1 LRPHPLE
8 SNDWAAPEPWISE
21 EDTAV
26 TDPTAGAP
34 GAPSPE
40 LQFDHAERAGPPA
53 GTACA
58 VCKQPITT
66 SYFEINGK
74 IACARCRGRILS
86 VWNRG
91 SSALRGAKAVGLGVL
106 AAALGAAVYFAIAAL
121 TGYEFGLIAVLVG
134 LAVGMAVRKGSG
146 GRGGWRYQL
155 LAMFLTYS
163 AVVAT
168 DSGLIARELRKD
180 LRARVDSLK
189 ARGVPDSSARHA
201 AVVGEPPALADTA
214 AARRPAR
221 SRPGP
226 LAFLLGLGALAT
238 LAYAAPI
245 MIGMA
250 SPLHLL
256 IGAFALYEA
265 WKLNRGV
272 AFTVTGPY
280 SVAARAPSA

>member
-1 LRPHPLE
+1 
-8 SNDWAAPEPWISE
+8 
-21 EDTAV
+21 V
-26 TDPTAGAP
+26 TDPTVEALG
-34 GAPSPE
+34 GPSAE
-40 LQFDHAERAGPPA
+40 LQFDHAEHAEHAGPAA

-74 IACARCRGRILS
+74 ITCARCRGRILS

-91 SSALRGAKAVGLGVL
+91 SSAKRGAKALGLGVL
-106 AAALGAAVYFAIAAL
+106 AAALGAAVYFGIAAL
-121 TGYEFGLIAVLVG
+121 SGYEFGLIAVLVG

-163 AVVAT
+163 SVVAT

-180 LRARVDSLK
+180 LRARVDSLT
-189 ARGVPDSSARHA
+189 ARGVPDSSARRA
-201 AVVGEPPALADTA
+201 AVVAELPALVGSVA
-214 AARRPAR
+214 AGRPAR
-221 SRPGP
+221 ARPGP
-226 LAFLLGLGALAT
+226 VAVLLGLAALAT

-256 IGAFALYEA
+256 IAAFALYEA

-280 SVAARAPSA
+280 SVAARAPSV

>member
-1 LRPHPLE
+1 MIGPRP
-8 SNDWAAPEPWISE
+8 SVGVSE
-21 EDTAV
+21 EEEAPV
-26 TDPTAGAP
+26 TDPTP
-34 GAPSPE
+34 GAPAPDE
-40 LQFDHAERAGPPA
+40 LQFDRAEPAGPTA
-53 GTACA
+53 ATACA
-58 VCKQPITT
+58 VCKQAITT

-91 SSALRGAKAVGLGVL
+91 PSLQRGAKAAGLGAL

-134 LAVGMAVRKGSG
+134 LAVGVAVRKGSG

-168 DSGLIARELRKD
+168 DSGLIARELRQD
-180 LRARVDSLK
+180 LRIRVDSLK
-189 ARGVPDSSARHA
+189 ARGVLDASARRA
-201 AVVGEPPALADTA
+201 AVVAELPTLADTA
-214 AARRPAR
+214 AARRRAPAH
-221 SRPGP
+221 PGP
-226 LAFLLGLGALAT
+226 LAVALAFALLLA

-245 MIGMA
+245 MIGMG

-256 IGAFALYEA
+256 IAAFALYEA
-265 WKLNRGV
+265 WKLNRGA

-280 SVAARAPSA
+280 ALAARAASPSP

>member
-1 LRPHPLE
+1 LE
-8 SNDWAAPEPWISE
+8 E
-21 EDTAV
+21 EATV
-26 TDPTAGAP
+26 TDPAAGAPGTP

-40 LQFDHAERAGPPA
+40 LQFDHAERARPTA

-58 VCKQPITT
+58 VCKQPITA

-91 SSALRGAKAVGLGVL
+91 SAAQRGAKAFGLGAL
-106 AAALGAAVYFAIAAL
+106 AAALGAAAYFGIAAL
-121 TGYEFGLIAVLVG
+121 TGYQFGLIAVLVG
-134 LAVGMAVRKGSG
+134 LAVGIAVRTGSS

-189 ARGVPDSSARHA
+189 ARGMPDSSARRA
-201 AVVGEPPALADTA
+201 AVVAELPALADTA
-214 AARRPAR
+214 ARPRPVR

-226 LAFLLGLGALAT
+226 LAFLLGLALIT
-238 LAYAAPI
+238 TMAYAAPI
-245 MIGMA
+245 MIGIA

-256 IGAFALYEA
+256 IAAFALYEA
-265 WKLNRGV
+265 WRLNRGA

-280 SVAARAPSA
+280 SVAARAPSP

>member
-1 LRPHPLE
+1 
-8 SNDWAAPEPWISE
+8 
-21 EDTAV
+21 V

-34 GAPSPE
+34 EARGAPSPE
-40 LQFDHAERAGPPA
+40 LQFDHAERAGATA
-53 GTACA
+53 GSACA

-91 SSALRGAKAVGLGVL
+91 SSAQRGAKAAGLGTL
-106 AAALGAAVYFAIAAL
+106 AAALGAAVYFGIAAL

-134 LAVGMAVRKGSG
+134 LAVGLAVRKGSG
-146 GRGGWRYQL
+146 GRGGWRYQV

-189 ARGVPDSSARHA
+189 ARGVPDSSARLA
-201 AVVGEPPALADTA
+201 AVAAELPARADPTA
-214 AARRPAR
+214 PRRPVR
-221 SRPGP
+221 PRPGP
-226 LAFLLGLGALAT
+226 LAFLLGLALLAT

-245 MIGMA
+245 MIGIG

-256 IGAFALYEA
+256 IAAFALYEA
-265 WKLNRGV
+265 WKLNRGA

-280 SVAARAPSA
+280 SIAARAASA